1 MTIWNN
7 VEYVV
12 IILKYLYWGMERM
25 VGKKKVGLILAGVMW
40 ISMFA
45 ACSTDN
51 NTSKDIKKVGIVQYI
66 QHPALDAS
74 NEGFVE
80 GLKEKGYEE
89 GKNLEIE
96 QQNAQ
101 GKIDVSQQ
109 LAGQFVTGKKNLIF
123 AIATPTAQA
132 VLNATKDIPI
142 VFTSVTDPV
151 DAGLA
156 DSLESS
162 GKNITGTTDKVNI
175 DEQLQLFKKI
185 CPNAKT
191 MGVVYT
197 TSEANSTNQVKEL
210 KEAAPKYGFTIKEI
224 GVANINEINQNLSNS
239 ISSIDC
245 LYVPTDNNVAASY
258 SVVGGICVKNNI
270 PIISA
275 EPALVKQGGLVSKG
289 IDYFELGKMAG
300 IKAAEILDGKKP
312 NEIKIEPMKELKI
325 TINTEVAEKLEINI
339 PEDIQ
344 SAAEKVT
351 GGVN

>member
-1 MTIWNN
+1 
-7 VEYVV
+7 
-12 IILKYLYWGMERM
+12 M
-25 VGKKKVGLILAGVMW
+25 VGKKKLGLILAVVMSM
-40 ISMFA
+40 SMFA
-45 ACSTDN
+45 ACSKEGNSSSDV
-51 NTSKDIKKVGIVQYI
+51 KKVGIVQYI

-74 NEGFVE
+74 NEGFVA

-132 VLNATKDIPI
+132 VANATKDIPI

-162 GKNITGTTDKVNI
+162 GNNITGTTDKVNI
-175 DEQLQLFKKI
+175 DEQLQLFKEI
-185 CPNAKT
+185 CPKAKT

-210 KEAAPKYGFTIKEI
+210 KEVAPKYGLEVKEI
-224 GVANINEINQNLSNS
+224 GVANINEINQNLTNA

-258 SVVGGICVKNNI
+258 SLVGDICVKNKV
-270 PIISA
+270 PAISA
-275 EPALVKQGGLVSKG
+275 EPALVEVGGLVSKG

-300 IKAAEILDGKKP
+300 IKAGEILDGKKP
-312 NEIKIEPMKELKI
+312 SDIKIEPMKELKI
-325 TINTEVAEKLEINI
+325 TINTKVAEKLGIKI
-339 PEDIQ
+339 PEKIL
-344 SAAEKVT
+344 SEAEKVT

>member
-1 MTIWNN
+1 
-7 VEYVV
+7 
-12 IILKYLYWGMERM
+12 M
-25 VGKKKVGLILAGVMW
+25 VGKKKLGLILAVVMSM
-40 ISMFA
+40 SMFA
-45 ACSTDN
+45 ACSTDGK
-51 NTSKDIKKVGIVQYI
+51 SSRDVKKVGIVQYI
-66 QHPALDAS
+66 QHPALDSS
-74 NEGFVE
+74 NEGFVA

-89 GKNLEIE
+89 GKNIEIE

-132 VLNATKDIPI
+132 VANATQDIPI

-175 DEQLQLFKKI
+175 DEQLKLFKEI
-185 CPNAKT
+185 CPNAKK

-210 KEAAPKYGFTIKEI
+210 KEVAPKYGLEIKEI
-224 GVANINEINQNLSNS
+224 GVANINEINQNLTNAV
-239 ISSIDC
+239 SSIDC

-258 SVVGGICVKNNI
+258 SLVGDICVKNNI
-270 PIISA
+270 PAISA
-275 EPALVKQGGLVSKG
+275 EPALVEVGGLVSKG

-300 IKAAEILDGKKP
+300 IKAAEILDGKNP
-312 NEIKIEPMKELKI
+312 SDIEIEPMKELKI
-325 TINTEVAEKLEINI
+325 TINTKVADKLGIKI
-339 PEDIQ
+339 PESILDV
-344 SAAEKVT
+344 AEKVT